1 MAGIRRNQQVQES
14 YNGFKTR
21 GSIYRYQV
29 PNTYLSDELTIPHL
43 IPTWSKLR
51 SLLSW
56 CTDLPA
62 DLLLIPLSPVQFP
75 PFRMKTAQHGVGSHP
90 LQLSHSSSFPV
101 CSRSMNAPGIF
112 GLELSALFCY
122 PHGVSSHHLK
132 VLIKFYLLGMSS
144 LTTVLKCHL
153 SPACPS
159 LYVFV
164 CVYIFCLFPI
174 TKMEAQRR
182 LDSDSCCICR
192 PKTVSSR

>member
-62 DLLLIPLSPVQFP
+62 DLLLIPLSCPVSNIQNENSTTWGRITSTAAFP
-75 PFRMKTAQHGVGSHP
+75 F
-90 LQLSHSSSFPV
+90 QLLPSLLLLHE
-101 CSRSMNAPGIF
+101 CSRHLWPRA
-112 GLELSALFCY
+112 LCTVLLSTRCLFS
-122 PHGVSSHHLK
+122 PFKGFNQ
-132 VLIKFYLLGMSS
+132 VLSFRDVFPDHCIKMSS
-144 LTTVLKCHL
+144 LPCL
-153 SPACPS
+153 SLPIC
-159 LYVFV
+159 VCV
-164 CVYIFCLFPI
+164 CVYILF
-174 TKMEAQRR
+174 
-182 LDSDSCCICR
+182 
-192 PKTVSSR
+192 VSHH